1 MFKAHDI
8 AKRQHRE
15 RHQPSDRKKWGLLE
29 KKKDYRQRAQD
40 YHKKQ
45 AHLAL
50 LRSKAAQRNE
60 DEFDYGMIRAK
71 SKDGALVKER
81 QASQALSNDAVK
93 LLKTQDEGYIR
104 TLENQER
111 KKVERAKNGI
121 ILPNLGRHTVYV
133 ENEDEMQRWNAAE
146 HFDTSSSSVGNC
158 ENRQRKGQTVSELSA
173 EQERQKLDSLKEF
186 KSRII
191 RQKELSKLRQEV
203 DLQRELMKKG
213 PKVKSVDSEGK
224 VTYKW
229 LNVRKR

>member
-8 AKRQHRE
+8 AKKQHRE

-50 LRSKAAQRNE
+50 LKSKASQFNE
-60 DEFDYGMIRAK
+60 DEFNYGMIR
-71 SKDGALVKER
+71 SKTRDGVLTKQR
-81 QASQALSNDAVK
+81 DTSQALSNDAVK

-104 TLENQER
+104 TLENQEKR
-111 KKVERAKNGI
+111 KVERAKEATFM
-121 ILPNLGRHTVYV
+121 PNLGNHTVFV
-133 ENEDEMQRWNAAE
+133 DDE
-146 HFDTSSSSVGNC
+146 
-158 ENRQRKGQTVSELSA
+158 RQLKKWKAPEGTA
-173 EQERQKLDSLKEF
+173 EQLPDNFATEKLENLRELK
-186 KSRII
+186 KRISRS
-191 RQKELSKLRQEV
+191 KELGKLRQEV

-213 PKVKSVDSEGK
+213 SKRKHVDKDGK
-224 VTYKW
+224 VTYEW